1 MRISDWSSDVCSSD
15 LVAIIGVGAV
25 AIVVGGVRDAGGAA
39 AVVIAVAAVALLR
52 GAIAIEGILEARQLR
67 LEARLRLGEARLFLD
82 RLRRRGP
89 CDGGGERPGCEES
102 GRASC
107 RERVCQDG
115 ESSV

>member
-82 RLRRRGP
+82 RLRRGGQ
-89 CDGGGERPGCEES
+89 CDGGGEGRGGEEEGDRKS
-102 GRASC
+102 TRLN
-107 RERVCQDG
+107 
-115 ESSV
+115 SSH

>member
-52 GAIAIEGILEARQLR
+52 GAIAIEGILAARQQI
-67 LEARLRLGEARLFLD
+67 
-82 RLRRRGP
+82 
-89 CDGGGERPGCEES
+89 

-107 RERVCQDG
+107 RERVCQYGVDLG
-115 ESSV
+115 GRSIITKKTNRIDTRHPEVITTN